1 VCTSRTRAYHAASHT
16 LHTSCVLKQTQCD
29 KQQRPQRERK
39 LNEQGVARDGS
50 YSALTKLS
58 NASSAQ

>member
-1 VCTSRTRAYHAASHT
+1 VPPALASQHT

-29 KQQRPQRERK
+29 TQQRPQRERK

-50 YSALTKLS
+50 YSATYGSITWPPLVS
-58 NASSAQ
+58 DS